1 MMEYHKQH
9 HLSEVYYMEVEPGV
23 HCLYDT
29 IFQANDSALQ
39 FINSQIT
46 KETEKQV

>member
-1 MMEYHKQH
+1 
-9 HLSEVYYMEVEPGV
+9 MEVEPRV
-23 HCLYDT
+23 HSLYDT
-29 IFQANDSALQ
+29 IFQASDSALQ